1 MCVGKVSFGK
11 ILPGS
16 GGSQTEE
23 KKTGENRTETC
34 FLGSLLFFCEKEFYG
49 LEENMDTVEIFLVA
63 INYGVGSNVL
73 KIDCAEVGRGGR
85 N

>member
-1 MCVGKVSFGK
+1 MCGKSVLWEDSSRFGGK
-11 ILPGS
+11 PNRGKNWGESNGNVLLGKFAFFY
-16 GGSQTEE
+16 EE
-23 KKTGENRTETC
+23 
-34 FLGSLLFFCEKEFYG
+34 EFYG

-73 KIDCAEVGRGGR
+73 KIDCAEVGWGGR